1 MPTIKTFD
9 FYRKIPLDLTETTL
23 QGAVMSG
30 CALFCMFILFLCELR
45 AFLTPEVYSTVAID
59 SNQDSKLRINFNITM
74 LALPCDYASVDVL
87 DLLGTNKVNMTQNIV
102 KWHTD
107 DNGFKREFHG
117 RNKAQENLKH
127 DDHHRDLDLAHEDGE
142 HAVPLT
148 GENFKDFVDGNDHVM
163 VDFYAPWCVW
173 CIKLAPTWEAFA
185 EEAERSLDGKL
196 RVAKVDCVA
205 ERDLCA
211 TQNLMAFP
219 TIRVFRNG
227 EPDGPDYAKDRS
239 VEPLMQ
245 FAAAKIGGD
254 EKILRRRDRAV
265 KQDYPGCQLSGFLMV
280 NRVPGNF
287 HVEARSAFHSID
299 PTAANVSHVV
309 KTLKFGTQFPLRG
322 GRRAASPG
330 MELEG
335 LSSLDDRVYTIDVLH
350 TAPHHYIKVVST
362 FVGDRQPDQP
372 NVDGLQYQMMVS
384 SQIMPYDED
393 QVPEAKFSYDLSPMS
408 VYIKQRRRKWYD
420 FLTSVLAIV
429 GGTFTVVGVLD
440 NILFRVVK
448 QKKI

>member
-30 CALFCMFILFLCELR
+30 CALFCMLILFLCELR
-45 AFLTPEVYSTVAID
+45 AFLTPEVYTTVAID

-107 DNGFKREFHG
+107 ENGVKREFHG
-117 RNKAQENLKH
+117 RNKAQEMVKH

-148 GENFKDFVDGNDHVM
+148 SSNFKDFIQGNDNVM
-163 VDFYAPWCVW
+163 VDFFAPWCVW

-185 EEAERSLDGKL
+185 EEVERDASLNGKL
-196 RVAKVDCVA
+196 MVAKVDCVE
-205 ERDLCA
+205 ERELCS

-219 TIRVFRNG
+219 TIRYFKGGVQ
-227 EPDGPDYAKDRS
+227 DGTDYSKDRS
-239 VEPLMQ
+239 VTSLVQ
-245 FAAAKIGGD
+245 YAQAKVGGD
-254 EKILRRRDRAV
+254 EKALRRYGRL
-265 KQDYPGCQLSGFLMV
+265 KQDYPGCQLSGFIMV

-287 HVEARSAFHSID
+287 HIEARSALHSID

-309 KTLKFGTQFPLRG
+309 KTLKFGTQVPVR
-322 GRRAASPG
+322 GRRVIEPG
-330 MELEG
+330 VELEG
-335 LSSLDDRVYTIDVLH
+335 LPALEDRVYSIDSLH

-362 FVGDRQPDQP
+362 FVGDLAKADS
-372 NVDGLQYQMMVS
+372 LQYQMMVS
-384 SQIMPYDED
+384 SQTMPYEQD

>member
-30 CALFCMFILFLCELR
+30 CALFCMLILFLCELR
-45 AFLTPEVYSTVAID
+45 AFLSPEVYSTVAID

-74 LALPCDYASVDVL
+74 LALPCDYVSVDIL
-87 DLLGTNKVNMTQNIV
+87 DILGTNKVNKTKNIV

-107 DNGFKREFHG
+107 ENGVKREFHG
-117 RNKAQENLKH
+117 RNKAQDVLKH

-148 GENFKDFVDGNDHVM
+148 MANFKDFVEGNDNVM

-185 EEAERSLDGKL
+185 EEVERTMDGNM

-205 ERDLCA
+205 ERDLCN

-219 TIRVFRNG
+219 TIRFFKGG
-227 EPDGPDYAKDRS
+227 EPDAVDYSKDRS
-239 VEPLMQ
+239 VVSLMQ
-245 FAAAKIGGD
+245 YANAKIGGD
-254 EKILRRRDRAV
+254 EKTLRRFGRL
-265 KQDYPGCQLSGFLMV
+265 KQDYPGCQLSGFIMV

-287 HVEARSAFHSID
+287 HIEARSAIHSID

-309 KTLKFGTQFPLRG
+309 KSLKFGTQFPPRG
-322 GRRAASPG
+322 RNRVVDPG

-335 LSSLDDRVYTIDVLH
+335 LSALEDRTYTTDALH

-362 FVGDRQPDQP
+362 FVGDKGAKEK
-372 NVDGLQYQMMVS
+372 NVDQLQYQMMIS
-384 SQIMPYDED
+384 SQNMPYDVD

-408 VYIKQRRRKWYD
+408 VYIKERRRKWYD

>member
-1 MPTIKTFD
+1 MPTMKTFD

-30 CALFCMFILFLCELR
+30 CALFCMLILFLCELR

-87 DLLGTNKVNMTQNIV
+87 DLLGTNKVNMTANIV

-107 DNGFKREFHG
+107 DDGFKREFHG
-117 RNKAQENLKH
+117 RNKAQENLKYE
-127 DDHHRDLDLAHEDGE
+127 DHHRDLALAHEDGE

-148 GENFKDFVDGNDHVM
+148 RANFQDFLDGNQNVI
-163 VDFYAPWCVW
+163 VDFYAPWCTW
-173 CIKLAPTWEAFA
+173 CQVLAPTWEAFA
-185 EEAERSLDGKL
+185 EEVERELGNSM
-196 RVAKVDCVA
+196 RVAKVDCVVDR
-205 ERDLCA
+205 ELCA
-211 TQNLMAFP
+211 SQRIMAFP
-219 TIRVFRNG
+219 TIRFFKGGVA
-227 EPDGPDYAKDRS
+227 DGTDYAKDRS
-239 VEPLMQ
+239 VPSLMQ
-245 FAAAKIGGD
+245 YSNAKIGND
-254 EKILRRRDRAV
+254 EKTLRRFNRLKA
-265 KQDYPGCQLSGFLMV
+265 DYAGCQMSGFIMV

-287 HVEARSAFHSID
+287 HIEARSAFHSID
-299 PTAANVSHVV
+299 PTATNVSHVV
-309 KTLKFGTQFPLRG
+309 KSLKFGTQFPTR
-322 GRRAASPG
+322 GRRTQPTVNT
-330 MELEG
+330 ELEG
-335 LSSLDDRVYTIDVLH
+335 LSALEDRTYKIDKLH

-362 FVGDRQPDQP
+362 FVGDPKTKD
-372 NVDGLQYQMMVS
+372 NTDDKLQYQMMVS
-384 SQIMPYDED
+384 SQVMPYDED
-393 QVPEAKFSYDLSPMS
+393 QVPEAKFSFDLSPMS
-408 VYIKQRRRKWYD
+408 VHIRQRRRKWYD

>member
-1 MPTIKTFD
+1 MPSIKTFD

-30 CALFCMFILFLCELR
+30 CALFCMLILFLCELR

-74 LALPCDYASVDVL
+74 LSLPCDYATVDVL
-87 DLLGTNKVNMTQNIV
+87 DLLGTNKVNMTKNIV

-107 DNGFKREFHG
+107 EDGFKREFHG
-117 RNKAQENLKH
+117 RNKAQDNLKH

-148 GENFKDFVDGNDHVM
+148 AATFTDFIEGNDNVM

-185 EEAERSLDGKL
+185 EEVERTLDNSL

-205 ERDLCA
+205 ERELCA

-219 TIRVFRNG
+219 TMRFFKGGR
-227 EPDGPDYAKDRS
+227 PDGTDYSKDRS
-239 VEPLMQ
+239 VSALIQ
-245 FAAAKIGGD
+245 YATAKVGD
-254 EKILRRRDRAV
+254 GSRKMRGFNRL
-265 KQDYPGCQLSGFLMV
+265 KQDYAGCQLSGFIMV

-287 HVEARSAFHSID
+287 HIEARSAFHSID

-309 KTLKFGTQFPLRG
+309 KSLKFGTSVPTR
-322 GRRAASPG
+322 GRRGNDPG

-335 LSSLDDRVYTIDVLH
+335 LSSLEDRVYTVDALH

-362 FVGDRQPDQP
+362 FVGDRGTKEKG
-372 NVDGLQYQMMVS
+372 VDSLQYQMMVS
-384 SQIMPYDED
+384 SQNMPYDED

>member
-30 CALFCMFILFLCELR
+30 CALFCMLILFLCELR
-45 AFLTPEVYSTVAID
+45 AFLTPEVYTTVAID

-74 LALPCDYASVDVL
+74 LSLPCDYASVDVL

-107 DNGFKREFHG
+107 ENGVKREFHG
-117 RNKAQENLKH
+117 RNKAQEMVKH
-127 DDHHRDLDLAHEDGE
+127 DEHHRDLDLAHEDGE

-148 GENFKDFVDGNDHVM
+148 SSNFKDFIEGNDNVM
-163 VDFYAPWCVW
+163 VDFFAPWCVW

-185 EEAERSLDGKL
+185 EEVERDTSLSGKL
-196 RVAKVDCVA
+196 RVAKVDCVE
-205 ERDLCA
+205 ERELCS
-211 TQNLMAFP
+211 TQSLMAFP
-219 TIRVFRNG
+219 TIRYFKGGVQ
-227 EPDGPDYAKDRS
+227 DGTDYSKDRS
-239 VEPLMQ
+239 VTALMQ
-245 FAAAKIGGD
+245 YAQAKVGGD
-254 EKILRRRDRAV
+254 EKTLRRYGRL
-265 KQDYPGCQLSGFLMV
+265 KQDYPGCQLSGFIMV

-287 HVEARSAFHSID
+287 HIEARSALHSID

-309 KTLKFGTQFPLRG
+309 KTLKFGTEVPVRS
-322 GRRAASPG
+322 RRAIERG
-330 MELEG
+330 VELEG
-335 LSSLDDRVYTIDVLH
+335 LPALEDRVYSIDSLH

-362 FVGDRQPDQP
+362 FVGDLAKAD
-372 NVDGLQYQMMVS
+372 NLQYQMMVS
-384 SQIMPYDED
+384 SQIMPYEQD

>member
-30 CALFCMFILFLCELR
+30 CALFCMLILFLCELR

-87 DLLGTNKVNMTQNIV
+87 DLLGTNKVNMTKNIV

-107 DNGFKREFHG
+107 ENGVKREFHG
-117 RNKAQENLKH
+117 RNKAQDQLKH
-127 DDHHRDLDLAHEDGE
+127 DTHHRDLELAHEDGE

-148 GENFKDFVDGNDHVM
+148 MGNFKDFVEGNDNVII
-163 VDFYAPWCVW
+163 DFVSFAPWCVW

-185 EEAERSLDGKL
+185 EEVERDLEGQLK
-196 RVAKVDCVA
+196 VAKVDCVA
-205 ERDLCA
+205 ERELCA

-219 TIRVFRNG
+219 TIRFFKNG
-227 EPDGPDYAKDRS
+227 VADGTDYAKDRA
-239 VEPLMQ
+239 VAPLMQ
-245 FAAAKIGGD
+245 FSIAKIGGD
-254 EKILRRRDRAV
+254 DKVLRRFNRL
-265 KQDYPGCQLSGFLMV
+265 KQDYAGCQLSGFIMV

-287 HVEARSAFHSID
+287 HIEARSLVHSID
-299 PTAANVSHVV
+299 PTATNVSHVV
-309 KTLKFGTQFPLRG
+309 KSLKFGTQFPAR
-322 GRRAASPG
+322 GRRGSTQ
-330 MELEG
+330 ELDLEG
-335 LSSLDDRVYTIDVLH
+335 LSALEDRTYITDTLH

-362 FVGDRQPDQP
+362 FVGEKQAKEKS
-372 NVDGLQYQMMVS
+372 VDSLQYQMMIS
-384 SQIMPYDED
+384 SQTMPYSVE